1 MNDFQE
7 TADRV
12 EIEALRGEFTDA
24 AMMRDRARLAGLFT
38 PDGVLRM
45 PNVPVE
51 LVGREEIRSGGERL
65 QSQWDFFVQ
74 NSHPGVIRIDGDT
87 ATGRT
92 YMQEIARLLDG
103 RSGQNFAIYHDTYR
117 RTPEGWKFAERVY
130 EVRYADTTPLPG
142 SAPGPDTRAHDS
154 GGTGDA
160 DRAHDSDRA
169 HGSGRA
175 DRAGD
180 IGRADRAGDSGRAP
194 GAGEAGAPVTRGAD
208 DFARPASAERLD
220 RAVAAL
226 RANGFTAELLDDAA
240 AARARVRDLI
250 PEGASVFTGASET
263 LRLSGIAEDIE
274 AGDRCLA
281 VRPRVLTMD
290 RATEAD
296 EIRRLAA
303 TPDVFVASVAAVT
316 ETGSLV
322 IASATGSQL
331 PASAGGA
338 AKAIWVVGAQKV
350 VPDLSSA
357 LRRVEEHALPLE
369 TARALAAYGQ
379 PSAVGRL
386 LVLNAEPQPGR
397 GTVLLLREAIGF

>member
-7 TADRV
+7 IADRV

-24 AMMRDRARLAGLFT
+24 AMMRDRARLAALFT

-51 LVGREEIRSGGERL
+51 LIGREEIRTGRERL

-74 NSHPGVIRIDGDT
+74 NSHPGTIQIDGDT

-92 YMQEIARLLDG
+92 YMQEIVRLLDG
-103 RSGQNFAIYHDTYR
+103 RSGLNFAIYHDTYR

-130 EVRYADTTPLPG
+130 EVRYVDNTPLGG
-142 SAPGPDTRAHDS
+142 SAPGPDAQAPDS
-154 GGTGDA
+154 GKAGDA
-160 DRAHDSDRA
+160 
-169 HGSGRA
+169 
-175 DRAGD
+175 
-180 IGRADRAGDSGRAP
+180 GRAP
-194 GAGEAGAPVTRGAD
+194 GAGEADASATGAPD
-208 DFARPASAERLD
+208 DFSAPASAERLD
-220 RAVAAL
+220 RAIEAL

-240 AARARVRDLI
+240 AARARIKELI
-250 PEGASVFTGASET
+250 PEGAGVFTGASET
-263 LRLSGIAEDIE
+263 LRLSGVTQDIE
-274 AGDRCLA
+274 TGDRYQA
-281 VRPRVLTMD
+281 IRPRVLKMD
-290 RATEAD
+290 RATEFD
-296 EIRRLAA
+296 QIRRLVA

-322 IASATGSQL
+322 IASGSGSQL

-338 AKAIWVVGAQKV
+338 ARAIWVVGAQKV
-350 VPDLSSA
+350 VPDLSTA

-369 TARALAAYGQ
+369 TARAQAVYGQ
-379 PSAVGRL
+379 PSAVNRL